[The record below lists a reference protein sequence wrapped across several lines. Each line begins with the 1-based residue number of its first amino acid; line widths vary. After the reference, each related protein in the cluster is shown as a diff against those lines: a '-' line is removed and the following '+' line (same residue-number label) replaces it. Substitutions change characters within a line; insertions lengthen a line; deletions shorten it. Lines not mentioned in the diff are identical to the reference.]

1 VINLKGPDIYD
12 DGEVTREVYT
22 VRAVVRSGNSGGPMI
37 APDGR
42 VIGVVFGAA
51 LDDQETGF
59 VLTVDQVSAAV
70 QAAPGLR
77 AEVDTGSCAA

>member
-1 VINLKGPDIYD
+1 
-12 DGEVTREVYT
+12 VYT
-22 VRAVVRSGNSGGPMI
+22 VRAVVRSGNSGGPML

-59 VLTVDQVSAAV
+59 VLTVDQVSGAV
-70 QAAPGLR
+70 QAASNLR
-77 AEVDTGSCAA
+77 REVDTGNCAA